1 MRNADPPVSAPVL
14 LLAIA
19 CGVLVANIYDAQP
32 LIALIG
38 PDIALGPRGMGLIVS
53 LTQVGYAVGL
63 VGLVP
68 LADLFETRRLVL
80 ATVTV
85 SLPALLL
92 AAAARSGPVMLIAS
106 LLIGLTSVSVQMLV
120 PIAARLTPLHKRGQV
135 VGTVMSGLLFGIL
148 LARPAAAL
156 IAGWLGWRAVFLVS
170 FAVTSAM
177 ALALRATLPPCP
189 PESRLGYGALV
200 ASMLALPFRLPML
213 RVRMLIQAV
222 SFFGVSV
229 FWTQAPVYLHNVFG
243 FSSFGISGFALAGAA
258 GALVAPLAGRLA
270 DFGYGRQATWA
281 GLLCIAGGFVL
292 GWLGGQW
299 HSLALLVAAAIAVD
313 GGVQFN
319 LPVGQRAIYTEAP
332 ELRARLTGLF
342 IASFFAAGA
351 AGTAL
356 SGPAMALF
364 GWGGLCLAC
373 AVLAL
378 LVLAA
383 ILIRGA
389 YAPGMAPA

>member
-14 LLAIA
+14 LLATA
-19 CGVLVANIYDAQP
+19 CGVLVANIYYAQP

-38 PDIALGPRGMGLIVS
+38 PDIALSPRGMSLIVS
-53 LTQVGYAVGL
+53 LTQAGYALGL
-63 VGLVP
+63 VALVP

-80 ATVTV
+80 TTVMV

-92 AAAARSGPVMLIAS
+92 AAAARSGTAMLIAS

-120 PIAARLTPLHKRGQV
+120 PVAARLTPAHKRGQV
-135 VGTVMSGLLFGIL
+135 VGTVMSGLLLGIL
-148 LARPAAAL
+148 LSRPAAAL
-156 IAGWLGWRAVFLVS
+156 IAGWFGWRAVFVVS
-170 FAVTSAM
+170 CVVTAAM
-177 ALALRATLPPCP
+177 AAGLRLALPLCP
-189 PESRLGYGALV
+189 PESRLSYGALL
-200 ASMLALPFRLPML
+200 ASMLTLPLRLPML

-222 SFFGVSV
+222 SFFGISV
-229 FWTQAPVYLHNVFG
+229 FWTQAPVYLHTAFG

-270 DFGYGRQATWA
+270 DFGYSRQATWA
-281 GLLCIAGGFVL
+281 GLVLVAGGFVL
-292 GWLGGQW
+292 GWLGGER

-356 SGPAMALF
+356 SGAVMAVW
-364 GWGGLCLAC
+364 GWNGLCLSC
-373 AVLAL
+373 AALPL
-378 LVLAA
+378 LVLGF
-383 ILIRGA
+383 ILVRGA
-389 YAPGMAPA
+389 YAPGMPPA